1 MTPEEFKTI
10 REEKRYSRREIAAY
24 LGRHRN
30 TVRYWETGRTP
41 VPKFAADWLQNCET
55 KGSTNADE
63 NSAQAN

>member
-1 MTPEEFKTI
+1 MKAAEFKAT
-10 REEKRYSRREIAAY
+10 REEKGYSRREIADY

-41 VPKFAADWLQNCET
+41 VPKFAADWLQNCEP
-55 KGSTNADE
+55 KGTPHAGE